1 MNTLI
6 LNSPEYYVMNIKIIT
21 LTTLSFILIL
31 SGYQT
36 FHSLSST
43 SLMSDISDSS
53 SLSLEE
59 INKNSSEKN
68 AVNNTGMK
76 QWPTEIQGIINT
88 LSEQYSD
95 QIHLIHIQAKLIIIR
110 APIMNN
116 LPIPSNDNLTAVL
129 SSAFPNYENSILD
142 VWARMDDYEN
152 WLLVQNRTLME
163 LNGLSRNSL
172 LWQKRNELFPK
183 TASDIWSEEQDNY
196 EAAQF
201 NLHSEIDILDSS
213 DDVSIS
219 EKIQRLESS
228 FQQANGV
235 FSSSFNQQRNI
246 NKNTIA
252 SVLFGLASVQKE
264 LQQLDHEHR
273 QLEINSVRRELGYD
287 EKSILKMSEIDEK
300 RQRRWSNGH
309 AYMKSRDQLLANNE
323 NLPEDQLDELR
334 SQFFGNSASTIAK
347 EEANG
352 FYRFQRPRYYGR
364 N

>member
-1 MNTLI
+1 
-6 LNSPEYYVMNIKIIT
+6 MNIKIIT
-21 LTTLSFILIL
+21 VATLSFVLIL
-31 SGYQT
+31 SGYHF
-36 FHSLSST
+36 FHSPPSN
-43 SLMSDISDSS
+43 S
-53 SLSLEE
+53 SLSNITDSSATASEVV
-59 INKNSSEKN
+59 NKYQRGEN
-68 AVNNTGMK
+68 AVSNIGMK
-76 QWPTEIQGIINT
+76 HWPTEIQNIINT

-116 LPIPSNDNLTAVL
+116 LPIPSNDNLAAVL

-163 LNGLSRNSL
+163 LNSLSRSGL

-183 TASDIWSEEQDNY
+183 TASYIWSEEQDNY
-196 EAAQF
+196 ETAQL
-201 NLHSEIDILDSS
+201 NLHSEIDILDLSY
-213 DDVSIS
+213 DVSIS

-228 FQQANGV
+228 FQQANSV
-235 FSSSFNQQRNI
+235 FSGSFNQQRNI

-264 LQQLDHEHR
+264 LQQLDPEHR

-287 EKSILKMSEIDEK
+287 EKSILKMSAIDEK
-300 RQRRWSNGH
+300 RQQRWSNGH
-309 AYMKSRDQLLANNE
+309 AYMESRDQLLASNE